1 MHKKKE
7 YIVSSFYK
15 FVYVPKPET
24 VKILL
29 SRRLIKYDIKG
40 TFIIGNEGIN
50 GSFSIEKAN
59 IINVCKIIENLIAT
73 TIQFKH
79 QPNNNHSFL
88 RLKIKLKEEIVTLGQ
103 KNINPQKNS
112 GKYLDPQ
119 SWEKLIKNQD
129 AIIIDTRNKYE
140 SNVGSFKS
148 SVETK
153 TKNFRDFPVWI
164 MENKQKLKNKK
175 IGIFCTGG
183 IRCEK
188 ASNYLINL
196 GYKNVYQLEGGIIN
210 YLKKTKN
217 KNKMWEG
224 ECFVFD
230 ERVTIND
237 RLEKGSYTQCF
248 ACRSPLKSNEKK
260 SKFFEAGISC
270 PKCFTETTTKQKKR
284 YKERQKQ
291 ILMAKQKGI
300 KHLGS

>member
-7 YIVSSFYK
+7 YIVSSYK
-15 FVYVPKPET
+15 FVYIPEPET
-24 VKILL
+24 VKIVL

-50 GSFSIEKAN
+50 GSFSIEKEN
-59 IINVCKIIENLIAT
+59 LVNVCKIIENLIAT
-73 TIQFKH
+73 TIKFKH
-79 QPNNNHSFL
+79 QTNNNHSFL

-164 MENKQKLKNKK
+164 MENKQKLKNKRLVY
-175 IGIFCTGG
+175 FV
-183 IRCEK
+183 
-188 ASNYLINL
+188 L
-196 GYKNVYQLEGGIIN
+196 GELGARKQAII
-210 YLKKTKN
+210 
-217 KNKMWEG
+217 
-224 ECFVFD
+224 
-230 ERVTIND
+230 
-237 RLEKGSYTQCF
+237 
-248 ACRSPLKSNEKK
+248 
-260 SKFFEAGISC
+260 
-270 PKCFTETTTKQKKR
+270 
-284 YKERQKQ
+284 
-291 ILMAKQKGI
+291 
-300 KHLGS
+300 